1 MIIYSIH
8 DIIPH
13 FKKIDNCYFTD
24 VFCHFLFITETEIIL
39 GLPSQLSE
47 GASADRGGVER
58 EMKAVWSK
66 IQKSFRSIF
75 YEDMPVSMEVEGR
88 QGQGQGQ
95 GQNGEEGG
103 GKGQGEG
110 SAWIFNRASA
120 WYAVAYGIKSD
131 SKVQTVHTTTPRG
144 GRYLGFGWIMGDILC
159 QIPARLAQPPALY
172 GDANDTTTE
181 TPSFLLYFGH
191 HLRAHWNVQ
200 SKELFETLKIKMSAF
215 KDLDDALGSGSALL
229 FGSVAQYLCDAYSD
243 IDICVPVPV
252 PVTAAVPIT
261 VPMTVTAAMT
271 ASVTAPVTVTVQ
283 DTRAVE
289 GLRTLSFSDDV
300 LEGIPRMATLS
311 LRGTEEDEGAEI
323 GGSGEGKGEGE
334 GGGWTGRMEKGKDEE
349 LGGKGGESG
358 EWLDMPIP
366 DFTLSPLSPSVS
378 NPLHSPL
385 HSPLQTPLRSPL
397 HSPFSTFALSPLE
410 TPASSPLHLPLSSP
424 ILSPPPLLSLPDI
437 PHYSPALPPPPT
449 LYLQDSNDRVKRE
462 LKHLNSTVAP
472 VVEPLTTAMTYAVS
486 ASDVPILR
494 YVRPIINY
502 LLLSINC

>member
-1 MIIYSIH
+1 MTLFHISKKLIIVM
-8 DIIPH
+8 
-13 FKKIDNCYFTD
+13 FTH
-24 VFCHFLFITETEIIL
+24 VFCHFLFLLETEIIL
-39 GLPSQLSE
+39 GLPSHLSE

-58 EMKAVWSK
+58 EMKAIWSK

-75 YEDMPVSMEVEGR
+75 YEDMPVNVVKE
-88 QGQGQGQ
+88 Q
-95 GQNGEEGG
+95 GQNGQEGG
-103 GKGQGEG
+103 RGRGQGQERGGQGEGEGQGEG

-131 SKVQTVHTTTPRG
+131 SKVQTVHATTPRG
-144 GRYLGFGWIMGDILC
+144 GRYLGFGWIMGDILY
-159 QIPARLAQPPALY
+159 QIPARLAQPPALCV
-172 GDANDTTTE
+172 DANDTTTE

-200 SKELFETLKIKMSAF
+200 SKELFETMKIKMSAF
-215 KDLDDALGSGSALL
+215 KNLDDALGPGSALL

-252 PVTAAVPIT
+252 PVTA
-261 VPMTVTAAMT
+261 PMTAAAAMT
-271 ASVTAPVTVTVQ
+271 GPVTAPVTVTVQ

-289 GLRTLSFSDDV
+289 GMRTLSFSDDV

-311 LRGTEEDEGAEI
+311 LRGIEEDEGAR
-323 GGSGEGKGEGE
+323 GGCSGEGKGEV
-334 GGGWTGRMEKGKDEE
+334 GGWTERMDEREEEKVGC
-349 LGGKGGESG
+349 KGGGSG

-385 HSPLQTPLRSPL
+385 HTPLRSPL
-397 HSPFSTFALSPLE
+397 HSPISTFALSPLV
-410 TPASSPLHLPLSSP
+410 TPASSPLHIPLSSP
-424 ILSPPPLLSLPDI
+424 VLSPPPLLSLPDI
-437 PHYSPALPPPPT
+437 THYTPALSPPPT
-449 LYLQDSNDRVKRE
+449 LSLPGSTDRVIRE

-494 YVRPIINY
+494 YERLIINY
-502 LLLSINC
+502 

>member
-1 MIIYSIH
+1 MENPQKESYPSKKLIGELYRHLKSRACELQLAHTNNLGENIRPESRFLVPGRFSHILQAKKVYELYCTTMSVHMIRLGLKSGKPELFVYLLTYSLIHLFIYLFNYLIIYSIH

-75 YEDMPVSMEVEGR
+75 YEDMPGSMEVEGR

-311 LRGTEEDEGAEI
+311 LRGTEEDERNEAGVAQVVC
-323 GGSGEGKGEGE
+323 GLQLRP
-334 GGGWTGRMEKGKDEE
+334 TG
-349 LGGKGGESG
+349 
-358 EWLDMPIP
+358 
-366 DFTLSPLSPSVS
+366 T
-378 NPLHSPL
+378 
-385 HSPLQTPLRSPL
+385 
-397 HSPFSTFALSPLE
+397 
-410 TPASSPLHLPLSSP
+410 
-424 ILSPPPLLSLPDI
+424 
-437 PHYSPALPPPPT
+437 
-449 LYLQDSNDRVKRE
+449 
-462 LKHLNSTVAP
+462 
-472 VVEPLTTAMTYAVS
+472 
-486 ASDVPILR
+486 
-494 YVRPIINY
+494 
-502 LLLSINC
+502 